1 MMKCFVNSKKLHFWW
16 QNWMFVLN
24 YHGHKKVMFWNRL
37 RWLAAIL
44 AQQKYNEKC
53 QENST
58 ISNLSEEG
66 FAFRC
71 DWFWKSTVVLMNYRQ
86 DTDKRE
92 EWSLAWIEGGKL
104 PFVVR
109 LSRRILKE
117 RSSRR
122 MMRLVPVFILETHN
136 QTNYKCLL
144 KFVQMDNAS
153 LV

>member
-1 MMKCFVNSKKLHFWW
+1 
-16 QNWMFVLN
+16 MFVLN

-37 RWLAAIL
+37 RWLPTIL

-58 ISNLSEEG
+58 IGNLSGEG
-66 FAFRC
+66 FTFRC
-71 DWFWKSTVVLMNYRQ
+71 NWYWKSTVVLMNYRQ

-92 EWSLAWIEGGKL
+92 ELTLAWIEGGKL

-109 LSRRILKE
+109 RSRRISKQS
-117 RSSRR
+117 SSRR
-122 MMRLVPVFILETHN
+122 MMRLVPVFIIETHN
-136 QTNYKCLL
+136 QTNYKCLS

>member
-1 MMKCFVNSKKLHFWW
+1 
-16 QNWMFVLN
+16 MFVLN

-37 RWLAAIL
+37 RWLPTIL

-58 ISNLSEEG
+58 IGNLSGEG
-66 FAFRC
+66 FTFRC
-71 DWFWKSTVVLMNYRQ
+71 NWYWKSTVVLVNYRQ

-104 PFVVR
+104 PFVVCR
-109 LSRRILKE
+109 SRRISKQS
-117 RSSRR
+117 SSRR

-136 QTNYKCLL
+136 QTNYKCLS